1 MRKQPLLWS
10 WSVAVAL
17 MTQAAGA
24 QQPAT
29 AAAAGETDALTDKA
43 RQLYEEGRQAAAAGK
58 WADAHAS
65 FLAAWAIKPHY
76 QIASNLGVA
85 CLKLGKHRDA
95 AEYLARYLREA
106 PATKVNERQNAEASL
121 KEALAKVASVTVQ
134 VTPAGAEV
142 TVDGAVVGKAPLAD
156 RVFLAPGEHE
166 IGAKLEGYAPAT
178 RPIAAVAGRAETV
191 AVQLERAPVAG
202 VGARPFVVE
211 PAAPVVPRA
220 ELRTPL
226 LVAGGV
232 VAGAGIVTGVVFAV
246 LAGNRADHAEEVRN
260 ELKAQW
266 GAEKRCPEG
275 DVPRCS
281 DLKDAVYDEIDL
293 GNVAFW
299 SLVAGGTVGVG
310 TLVYG
315 LVTMNA
321 EPQKTVPGTHVA
333 PFLGPGTAGL
343 SFSGRF

>member
-1 MRKQPLLWS
+1 M
-10 WSVAVAL
+10 AVAL
-17 MTQAAGA
+17 TAQVAGA
-24 QQPAT
+24 QQPS

-106 PATKVNERQNAEASL
+106 PATKVNERQNAETSL

-134 VTPAGAEV
+134 ATPAGAEV

-156 RVFLAPGEHE
+156 RVFLDPGEHE
-166 IGAKLEGYAPAT
+166 IGAKLDGYTPAM

-191 AVQLERAPVAG
+191 VVQLERAPAAG

-211 PAAPVVPRA
+211 PTGPVAPRA

-226 LVAGGV
+226 LIAGGV
-232 VAGAGIVTGVVFAV
+232 VAGAGIVTGVIFGV
-246 LAGNRADHAEEVRN
+246 LSSQRADDAEEMRR
-260 ELKAQW
+260 ELLGRW
-266 GAEKRCPEG
+266 NGEKRCPAG
-275 DVPRCS
+275 DVSKCR
-281 DLKDAVYDEIDL
+281 DLKAAVLDEIHFSNI
-293 GNVAFW
+293 GFV
-299 SLVAGGTVGVG
+299 SLVAGGTIGVG

-315 LVTMNA
+315 LVTRRT
-321 EPQKTVPGTHVA
+321 EPPRTTPGPRVA
-333 PFLGPGTAGL
+333 PLLGPGAAGL

>member
-1 MRKQPLLWS
+1 M
-10 WSVAVAL
+10 AL
-17 MTQAAGA
+17 TAQVAGA
-24 QQPAT
+24 QQPST

-85 CLKLGKHRDA
+85 CLKLGKYRDA
-95 AEYLARYLREA
+95 AEYLSRYLREA

-178 RPIAAVAGRAETV
+178 HPIAAVAGRAETV
-191 AVQLERAPVAG
+191 AVQLERVPSAQIGGSVHASIPPRLETPRDKVRTAMLVGGGLAAG
-202 VGARPFVVE
+202 VGVAAGVVLTVMANGRAGDAE
-211 PAAPVVPRA
+211 QMRQELVTEGDGFALCPDIDRSKCA
-220 ELRTPL
+220 ELKDT
-226 LVAGGV
+226 
-232 VAGAGIVTGVVFAV
+232 V
-246 LAGNRADHAEEVRN
+246 LAKV
-260 ELKAQW
+260 
-266 GAEKRCPEG
+266 
-275 DVPRCS
+275 
-281 DLKDAVYDEIDL
+281 DLTNA
-293 GNVAFW
+293 AFW
-299 SLVAGGTVGVG
+299 SFVTGGAIGAGA
-310 TLVYG
+310 LVYG
-315 LVTMNA
+315 LVTLKPA
-321 EPQKTVPGTHVA
+321 ESRPTVQVVPLLGTGA
-333 PFLGPGTAGL
+333 SGLLISGT
-343 SFSGRF
+343 F

>member
-95 AEYLARYLREA
+95 AEYLTRYLREA

-178 RPIAAVAGRAETV
+178 RPLAAVAGRAETV
-191 AVQLERAPVAG
+191 TVQLERAPVAG

-211 PAAPVVPRA
+211 PAAPVAPRN

-246 LAGNRADHAEEVRN
+246 LSGNRADRAEEVRN
-260 ELKAQW
+260 ELSGRW
-266 GAEKRCPEG
+266 NGERLCPDG
-275 DVPRCS
+275 DVPKCRE
-281 DLKDAVYDEIDL
+281 LKDAVLDEIHFSNI
-293 GNVAFW
+293 GFW

-321 EPQKTVPGTHVA
+321 EPPKPGQGARVA
-333 PFLGPGTAGL
+333 PLLGPGTAGVSL
-343 SFSGRF
+343 SGSF